1 MTKLLS
7 SFRWLGLV
15 LLLVISCLWCLNIG
29 AVQLNW
35 SQLLPCFVAPCD
47 APVQQQILLELRL
60 PRLMLGLLA
69 GAGLALSGA
78 LLQSLSRNMLADPY
92 LFGIISGAGLG
103 ATLATLFFPE
113 YAIALPLAAFIG
125 ALLAMALVLG
135 FAAIGGWQRLD
146 TLILAGV
153 AVSFLLSAVT
163 SLLLYQSEAFAA
175 NRVMF
180 WLMGSLA
187 RADYQGLIV
196 IAPCLLLVFAIGCLF
211 RRQLDALQWSDQT
224 AQSLGVAVLPVRLM
238 FLLLTAA
245 LTACIVAYCGGIGF
259 VGLMI
264 PHLVRLL
271 LGGQTLVLLC
281 GSMLCGSIFL
291 IWVDAGART
300 LLPEQELPLGIITA
314 GLGSL
319 FFLLLL
325 SRKGPRPL

>member
-1 MTKLLS
+1 MIKLLQP
-7 SFRWLGLV
+7 FRWI
-15 LLLVISCLWCLNIG
+15 LLLLMLLFSCLWCLNTG
-29 AVQLNW
+29 AVSLQW
-35 SQLLPCFVAPCD
+35 SLLLPCLFEQCEA
-47 APVQQQILLELRL
+47 AVQQQILLDLRL
-60 PRLMLGLLA
+60 PRLLLGLVA

-78 LLQSLSRNMLADPY
+78 LLQNLSRNMLADPY

-103 ATLATLFFPE
+103 ATLATLLLPQ
-113 YAIALPLAAFIG
+113 YAIALPLAAFAG

-135 FAAIGGWQRLD
+135 FAALGGWQRLD
-146 TLILAGV
+146 TVILAGV

-163 SLLLYQSEAFAA
+163 SLLLYQSDAFAA

-187 RADYQGLIV
+187 RADYQAIAV
-196 IAPCLLLVFAIGCLF
+196 ITPCLLLCFTLACLF

-224 AQSLGVAVLPVRLM
+224 ASSLGVAVLPVRLL

-271 LGGQTLVLLC
+271 FGGQTLVLLC
-281 GSMLCGSIFL
+281 GSMLCGSMFL

-300 LLPEQELPLGIITA
+300 LLPEQELPLGVITA
-314 GLGSL
+314 GIGSL

-325 SRKGPRPL
+325 SRKGHRPL

>member
-7 SFRWLGLV
+7 PFRWLILV
-15 LLLVISCLWCLNIG
+15 LLLLVSCLWCLNIG
-29 AVQLNW
+29 AVSLDWQQLW
-35 SQLLPCFVAPCD
+35 PCILAQCD
-47 APVQQQILLELRL
+47 APAQQQILLDLRL
-60 PRLMLGLLA
+60 PRVLLGLAA

-78 LLQSLSRNMLADPY
+78 LLQNLSRNMLADPY

-103 ATLATLFFPE
+103 ATLASLLFPQF
-113 YAIALPLAAFIG
+113 AIALPLAAFAG
-125 ALLAMALVLG
+125 ALLAMLLVLG
-135 FAAIGGWQRLD
+135 FAAFSGWQRLD

-153 AVSFLLSAVT
+153 AVSFLLSAIT
-163 SLLLYQSEAFAA
+163 SLLLYQSDAFAA

-180 WLMGSLA
+180 WLMGSLS
-187 RADYQGLIV
+187 RADYPAIAV
-196 IAPCLLLVFAIGCLF
+196 ITPILLLCFGLACLF

-224 AQSLGVAVLPVRLM
+224 AQSLGVAVKPVRLL

-281 GSMLCGSIFL
+281 GSMLCGSMFL

-300 LLPEQELPLGIITA
+300 LLPEQEVPLGVITA

-325 SRKGPRPL
+325 SRKGHRPL

>member
-1 MTKLLS
+1 VTKYLYS
-7 SFRWLGLV
+7 IRWL
-15 LLLVISCLWCLNIG
+15 LLLLLLIFSCVWCLNTG
-29 AVQLNW
+29 AVALNW
-35 SQLLPCFVAPCD
+35 QLLWPCIFTECHALTE
-47 APVQQQILLELRL
+47 QQILLELRL
-60 PRLMLGLLA
+60 PRILLGLVA

-78 LLQSLSRNMLADPY
+78 LLQNLSRNMLADPY

-103 ATLATLFFPE
+103 ATIATLFLPQ
-113 YAIALPLAAFIG
+113 YAIALPLAAFAG
-125 ALLAMALVLG
+125 ALLAMVLVLG
-135 FAAIGGWQRLD
+135 FATLGGWRRLD
-146 TLILAGV
+146 TVVLAGV

-187 RADYQGLIV
+187 RADYQALAI
-196 IAPCLLLVFAIGCLF
+196 ITPCLILCFVLGCLF

-224 AQSLGVAVLPVRLM
+224 AHSLGVAVLPMRLL

-271 LGGQTLVLLC
+271 FGGKTIVLLS
-281 GSMLCGSIFL
+281 GSMLCGGLFL

-300 LLPEQELPLGIITA
+300 LLPTQEIPLGVITS
-314 GLGSL
+314 GIGSL

-325 SRKGPRPL
+325 SRKGNHTL

>member
-1 MTKLLS
+1 MNKLFI
-7 SFRWLGLV
+7 SFRWLAFILLFLV
-15 LLLVISCLWCLNIG
+15 SCLWCLNIG
-29 AVQLNW
+29 AVSLDWQQLW
-35 SQLLPCFVAPCD
+35 PCLISTCE

-60 PRLMLGLLA
+60 PRLLLGLVA

-78 LLQSLSRNMLADPY
+78 LLQNLSRNMLADPY

-103 ATLATLFFPE
+103 ATLATLFFPQ
-113 YAIALPLAAFIG
+113 YAIALPLAAFTG
-125 ALLAMALVLG
+125 ALLAMMLVLS
-135 FAAIGGWQRLD
+135 FAVFGGWQRLD

-163 SLLLYQSEAFAA
+163 SFLLYQSEAFAA

-187 RADYQGLIV
+187 RADYQAVAI
-196 IAPCLLLVFAIGCLF
+196 ITPCLLLCFGLACLF

-224 AQSLGVAVLPVRLM
+224 AISLGVAVLPLRLL
-238 FLLLTAA
+238 FLGLTAA
-245 LTACIVAYCGGIGF
+245 LTASIVAYCGGIGF

-271 LGGQTLVLLC
+271 FGGQTIVLLSGSLLC
-281 GSMLCGSIFL
+281 GSVFL

-300 LLPEQELPLGIITA
+300 LLPEQELPLGVITA
-314 GLGSL
+314 GLGSV

-325 SRKGPRPL
+325 SRRSYRQL

>member
-1 MTKLLS
+1 
-7 SFRWLGLV
+7 LGLV
-15 LLLVISCLWCLNIG
+15 
-29 AVQLNW
+29 
-35 SQLLPCFVAPCD
+35 
-47 APVQQQILLELRL
+47 
-60 PRLMLGLLA
+60 A

-78 LLQSLSRNMLADPY
+78 LLQNLSRNMLADPY

-103 ATLATLFFPE
+103 ATLATLFFPQ
-113 YAIALPLAAFIG
+113 YAIALPLAAFTG
-125 ALLAMALVLG
+125 ALLAMMLVLS
-135 FAAIGGWQRLD
+135 FAVFGGWQRLD

-163 SLLLYQSEAFAA
+163 SFLLYQSEAFAA

-187 RADYQGLIV
+187 RADYQAVAI
-196 IAPCLLLVFAIGCLF
+196 ITPCLLLCFGLACLF

-224 AQSLGVAVLPVRLM
+224 AISLGVAVLPLRLL
-238 FLLLTAA
+238 FLGLTAA
-245 LTACIVAYCGGIGF
+245 LTASIVAYCGGIGF

-271 LGGQTLVLLC
+271 FGGQTIVLLSGSLLC
-281 GSMLCGSIFL
+281 GSVFL

-300 LLPEQELPLGIITA
+300 LLPEQELPLGVITA
-314 GLGSL
+314 GLGSV

-325 SRKGPRPL
+325 SRRSYRQL

>member
-1 MTKLLS
+1 MRKLLQ
-7 SFRWLGLV
+7 SFRWL
-15 LLLVISCLWCLNIG
+15 LLLLLLLASCLWCLNTG
-29 AVQLNW
+29 AIALDW
-35 SQLLPCFVAPCD
+35 SLLLPCLFGPCE
-47 APVQQQILLELRL
+47 AAVQQQILLELRL
-60 PRLMLGLLA
+60 PRLLLGLVA

-78 LLQSLSRNMLADPY
+78 LLQNLSRNMLADPY

-103 ATLATLFFPE
+103 ATLATLLLPQ
-113 YAIALPLAAFIG
+113 YAIALPLAAFAG
-125 ALLAMALVLG
+125 AVLAMALVLG
-135 FAAIGGWQRLD
+135 FAVLGGWQRLD

-187 RADYQGLIV
+187 RADYQALAV
-196 IAPCLLLVFAIGCLF
+196 ITPCLLLCFGLACLF

-224 AQSLGVAVLPVRLM
+224 AYGLGVAVLPVRLL

-259 VGLMI
+259 VGLMV

-271 LGGQTLVLLC
+271 FGGQTLVLLC
-281 GSMLCGSIFL
+281 GSMLCGSMFL

-300 LLPEQELPLGIITA
+300 LLPDQELPLGVITA
-314 GLGSL
+314 GIGSL

-325 SRKGPRPL
+325 SRKSQRQL

>member
-1 MTKLLS
+1 MIKQLQTI
-7 SFRWLGLV
+7 RWI
-15 LLLVISCLWCLNIG
+15 LLLLFLLFSCLWCLNTG
-29 AVQLNW
+29 AVSLQL
-35 SQLLPCFVAPCD
+35 SLLLPCLFEQCEA
-47 APVQQQILLELRL
+47 ALQQQILLELRL
-60 PRLMLGLLA
+60 PRLLLGLVA

-78 LLQSLSRNMLADPY
+78 LLQNLSRNMLADPY

-103 ATLATLFFPE
+103 ATLATLFLPQ
-113 YAIALPLAAFIG
+113 YAIALPLAAFAG
-125 ALLAMALVLG
+125 ALFAMALVLG
-135 FAAIGGWQRLD
+135 FSALGGWQRLD
-146 TLILAGV
+146 TVILAGV
-153 AVSFLLSAVT
+153 AVSFLLSALT

-187 RADYQGLIV
+187 RADYQALAV
-196 IAPCLLLVFAIGCLF
+196 ITPCLMLCFTLACLF
-211 RRQLDALQWSDQT
+211 RRQLDALQWSDHT
-224 AQSLGVAVLPVRLM
+224 AYSLGVAVQPVRLL

-271 LGGQTLVLLC
+271 FGSQTLVLVCGSILC
-281 GSMLCGSIFL
+281 GSMFL

-300 LLPEQELPLGIITA
+300 LLPGQELPLGVITA
-314 GLGSL
+314 GIGSM

-325 SRKGPRPL
+325 SRPTQRPL

>member
-1 MTKLLS
+1 MIKQLQTIRWILLLS
-7 SFRWLGLV
+7 F
-15 LLLVISCLWCLNIG
+15 LLFSCLWCLNTG
-29 AVQLNW
+29 AVSLQL
-35 SQLLPCFVAPCD
+35 SLLLPCLFEQCEA
-47 APVQQQILLELRL
+47 ALQQQILLELRL
-60 PRLMLGLLA
+60 PRLLLGLVA

-78 LLQSLSRNMLADPY
+78 LLQNLSRNMLADPY

-103 ATLATLFFPE
+103 ATLATLFLPQ
-113 YAIALPLAAFIG
+113 YAIALPLAAFAG
-125 ALLAMALVLG
+125 ALFAMALVLG
-135 FAAIGGWQRLD
+135 FSALGGWQRLD
-146 TLILAGV
+146 TVILAGV
-153 AVSFLLSAVT
+153 AVSFLLSALT

-187 RADYQGLIV
+187 RADYQALAV
-196 IAPCLLLVFAIGCLF
+196 ITPCLMLCFTLACLF
-211 RRQLDALQWSDQT
+211 RRQLDALQWSDHT
-224 AQSLGVAVLPVRLM
+224 AYSLGVAVQPVRLL

-271 LGGQTLVLLC
+271 FGGQTLVLVC
-281 GSMLCGSIFL
+281 GSMLCGSMFL

-300 LLPEQELPLGIITA
+300 LLPGQELPLGVITA
-314 GLGSL
+314 GIGSM

-325 SRKGPRPL
+325 SRPTQRPL

>member
-1 MTKLLS
+1 MIKLLAP
-7 SFRWLGLV
+7 FRWL
-15 LLLVISCLWCLNIG
+15 LLLLMLLVSCLWCLNTG
-29 AVQLNW
+29 AVSLDW
-35 SQLLPCFVAPCD
+35 SLLLPCLYEHCD
-47 APVQQQILLELRL
+47 AAVQQQILLELRL
-60 PRLMLGLLA
+60 PRLLLGLLA

-78 LLQSLSRNMLADPY
+78 LLQNLSRNMLADPY

-103 ATLATLFFPE
+103 ATMATVFFPQ
-113 YAIALPLAAFIG
+113 YAIALPLAAFAG

-146 TLILAGV
+146 MVILAGV

-187 RADYQGLIV
+187 RADYQAIAV
-196 IAPCLLLVFAIGCLF
+196 ITPCLLLCFALACLF

-224 AQSLGVAVLPVRLM
+224 ATSLGVAVLPVRLF

-264 PHLVRLL
+264 PHLVRMLF
-271 LGGQTLVLLC
+271 GGQTLVLLC
-281 GSMLCGSIFL
+281 GSVLCGSMFL

-300 LLPEQELPLGIITA
+300 LLPEQELPLGVITA

-325 SRKGPRPL
+325 SRKGRRPL

>member
-1 MTKLLS
+1 VTKYFYS
-7 SFRWLGLV
+7 MRWL
-15 LLLVISCLWCLNIG
+15 LLLLLLIFSCVWCLNTG
-29 AVQLNW
+29 AVALNW
-35 SQLLPCFVAPCD
+35 QLLWPCVFTECHALTE
-47 APVQQQILLELRL
+47 QKILLELRL
-60 PRLMLGLLA
+60 PRILLGLVA

-78 LLQSLSRNMLADPY
+78 LLQNLSRNMLADPY

-103 ATLATLFFPE
+103 ATIATLFLPQ
-113 YAIALPLAAFIG
+113 YAIALPLAAFAG
-125 ALLAMALVLG
+125 ALLAMVLVLG
-135 FAAIGGWQRLD
+135 FATLGGWRRLD
-146 TLILAGV
+146 TVVLAGV

-187 RADYQGLIV
+187 RADYQALAI
-196 IAPCLLLVFAIGCLF
+196 ITPCLILCFVLGCLF

-224 AQSLGVAVLPVRLM
+224 AHSLGVAVLPVRLL

-271 LGGQTLVLLC
+271 FGGKTIVLLS
-281 GSMLCGSIFL
+281 GSMLCGGLFL

-300 LLPEQELPLGIITA
+300 LLPQQEIPLGVITS
-314 GLGSL
+314 GIGSL

-325 SRKGPRPL
+325 SRKGNHTL

>member
-1 MTKLLS
+1 MSKLFF
-7 SFRWLGLV
+7 SFRWLVFILFFMA
-15 LLLVISCLWCLNIG
+15 SCLWCLNMG
-29 AVQLNW
+29 AVSLDWQQLW
-35 SQLLPCFVAPCD
+35 PCVFSTCD
-47 APVQQQILLELRL
+47 VSVQQQILLELRL
-60 PRLMLGLLA
+60 PRLLLGLVA

-78 LLQSLSRNMLADPY
+78 LLQNLSRNMLADPY

-103 ATLATLFFPE
+103 ATVATLFLPE
-113 YAIALPLAAFIG
+113 YSIAVPLAAFAG
-125 ALLAMALVLG
+125 ALLAMMLVLS
-135 FAAIGGWQRLD
+135 FAALGGWQRLD

-163 SLLLYQSEAFAA
+163 SFLLYQSEAFAA

-187 RADYQGLIV
+187 RADYQAIAV
-196 IAPCLLLVFAIGCLF
+196 ITPALLLCFGLACLF

-224 AQSLGVAVLPVRLM
+224 AHSLGVAVLPVRLL
-238 FLLLTAA
+238 FLVLTAA
-245 LTACIVAYCGGIGF
+245 LTASIVAYCGGIGF

-271 LGGQTLVLLC
+271 FGGQTFILLC
-281 GSMLCGSIFL
+281 GSMLCGSVFL

-300 LLPEQELPLGIITA
+300 LLPEQELPLGVITA
-314 GLGSL
+314 GLGSV

-325 SRKGPRPL
+325 SRRS